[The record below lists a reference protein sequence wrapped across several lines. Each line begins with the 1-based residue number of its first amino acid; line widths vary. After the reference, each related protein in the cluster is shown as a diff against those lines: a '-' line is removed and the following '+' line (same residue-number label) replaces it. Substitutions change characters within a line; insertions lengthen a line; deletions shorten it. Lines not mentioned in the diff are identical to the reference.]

1 VVIRTL
7 SLPGDSLPAPEF
19 PEPVLAI
26 PGALSD
32 EVPKGAVVS
41 RGDIVDSWTGD
52 LVAGSMG
59 EPGVCVGMRL
69 LSPDA

>member
-7 SLPGDSLPAPEF
+7 SLPGDSLPAPEL
-19 PEPVLAI
+19 PGPVLAS

-32 EVPKGAVVS
+32 VVPKGAAAS
-41 RGDIVDSWTGD
+41 RGDIVDSWAGD
-52 LVAGSMG
+52 LAVESRG
-59 EPGVCVGMRL
+59 EPEVNVGKRL